1 MEERNISYSGDETY
15 KEIDKLIKE
24 KTRSELLIV
33 CPYINEYYARMLIWA
48 SGRRQVRIITSNSVV
63 SSDAVKLIRKSRPGA
78 GYIKAAIYFI
88 ILEVIF
94 FFLKL
99 YYLEL
104 LLIPVVVILLV
115 IAVKRAAML
124 KNRIAVK
131 VSDTKF
137 IHEKLYISDSSA
149 ILGSANLTY
158 SGTRKNIEHI
168 EVTFDAERISALKQ
182 HFNSL
187 WSTI

>member
-1 MEERNISYSGDETY
+1 MGEQSKSYSGDETY

-33 CPYINEYYARMLIWA
+33 CPYINKYYARMLIWA
-48 SGRRQVRIITSNSVV
+48 SGRRHVRVITSNSVV
-63 SSDAVKLIRKSRPGA
+63 SSDAIRLMRKSRAGS

-88 ILEVIF
+88 ILEVVF

-99 YYLEL
+99 YYLEVL
-104 LLIPVVVILLV
+104 LMPIVAILLA
-115 IAVKRAAML
+115 IAVKRASKL
-124 KNRIAVK
+124 RNRIEVK
-131 VSDTKF
+131 VSDSKF
-137 IHEKLYISDSSA
+137 IHEKLYISGSSA
-149 ILGSANLTY
+149 VLGSANLTY

-168 EVTFDAERISALKQ
+168 EVIYDIGRISALKD

-187 WSTI
+187 WRAI